1 MKFKICNILSLS
13 IITAGFLNGCNHPE
27 EKPNIVLIL
36 ADDMGFSD
44 IGCYGG
50 EINTPNIDKLAKN
63 GVRFTEFY
71 NNARCCPSRASLL
84 TGLYPHQAGLGNMAG
99 WKTDSPGYTGELNNS
114 CVTIAEVLKAGGY
127 STYMSGKWHVANS
140 VDGSDKHDWPLN
152 RGFERFFGTIRGGGD
167 YYNPLGLISNN
178 DFIEADSNFY
188 YTDQIAQNA
197 QRFVSEHNTTR
208 KDNPFFLYV
217 AFTSP
222 HWPLQ
227 APDSMIRKYSGK
239 YNGGW
244 DSLRIK
250 RLNRQIELSIFPEG
264 YTLSARDTNAPAWDT
279 VADKT
284 WQRRRMEVYA
294 AQVEA
299 MDRGIGKIIETIKST
314 GRLNKTIIIFLSDN
328 GGCAEKLESG
338 TKSQLV
344 KLLGNTKTRYGQP
357 IDFCSNPTIMPGSE
371 TTIQSVGIGWANAQN
386 TPFRLFK
393 HYIHEGGISTPL
405 ILQWPDKIKKRGE
418 LIHHPGMLMDI
429 MATCISVSGS
439 AYPEQ
444 YKGVKIKP
452 VEGYDL
458 MPLILQGDK
467 IKRETMY
474 WEHEGNRAIRQ
485 GRWKLVSIQKTRK
498 WELYNIE
505 NDRNE
510 SDDLSEK
517 YPDIVKE
524 LSHKWEEWALKSNV
538 LPSANINH

>member
-1 MKFKICNILSLS
+1 MKFGICNILSLS
-13 IITAGFLNGCNHPE
+13 VITAGFLYGCDYPE
-27 EKPNIVLIL
+27 EEPDIVLIL

-63 GVRFTEFY
+63 GVRFTQFY

-127 STYMSGKWHVANS
+127 NTYMSGKWHVANS

-188 YTDQIAQNA
+188 YTDRIAQNA
-197 QRFVSEHNTTR
+197 QRFVSEHNLAR

-244 DSLRIK
+244 DSLRVK
-250 RLNRQIELSIFPEG
+250 RLNRQIELGVFPEG

-299 MDRGIGKIIETIKST
+299 MDRGIGKIIETIEST
-314 GRLNKTIIIFLSDN
+314 GRSNKTIIIFLSDN

-338 TKSQLV
+338 TKNQLV

-357 IDFCSNPTIMPGSE
+357 IDFCSDPTIMPGSE

-393 HYIHEGGISTPL
+393 HYVHEGGISTPL

-418 LIHHPGMLMDI
+418 LINHPGMLMDI
-429 MATCISVSGS
+429 MATCISVSGTH
-439 AYPEQ
+439 YPERFNGN
-444 YKGVKIKP
+444 KTIP

-458 MPLILQGDK
+458 MPLIIQGEK
-467 IKRETMY
+467 TKREAMY

-485 GRWKLVSIQKTRK
+485 GPWKLVSIQKTRK
-498 WELYNIE
+498 WELYNID

-510 SDDLSEK
+510 SSDLSEK

-538 LPSANINH
+538 LPN